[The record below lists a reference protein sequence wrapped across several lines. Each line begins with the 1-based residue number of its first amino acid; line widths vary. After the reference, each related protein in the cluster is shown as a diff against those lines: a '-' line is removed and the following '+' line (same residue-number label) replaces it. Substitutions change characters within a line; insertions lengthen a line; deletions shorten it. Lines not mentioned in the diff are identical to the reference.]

1 MPLPGS
7 MLGKSRQ
14 PGAAFLAA
22 VALLCWSWTFGR
34 SEPNFVSTG
43 FQISSRGMP
52 AVQPS
57 QAPLRT
63 GASYEASA
71 ALSVS
76 RSFAWAGS
84 LAAAAVLLAQ
94 TRHRAPSKSQSP
106 GPRVVMHA
114 RSARPTT
121 PAGSPKNKRRIRAGR
136 MRPIYKGRQLAVRVN
151 PKTNKPVRYKMHV
164 MPGDTVQ
171 VMKGKDAGK
180 VTEVLRIY
188 PKWNKILC
196 LGVNYC
202 IKHVRPQREDEVGQR
217 VQVEAPMHSSWVMHY
232 DEDEEVAGLLGVRFK
247 KKPLKDGTEIV
258 KKVRYNKS
266 TGNEIPVRA
275 PSKWIPV
282 LDRVEDED

>member
-1 MPLPGS
+1 MP
-7 MLGKSRQ
+7 GKSRH

-22 VALLCWSWTFGR
+22 VLCWSWTFGR
-34 SEPNFVSTG
+34 SETSFVSAG
-43 FQISSRGMP
+43 VQISSRGMP

-57 QAPLRT
+57 QAALQRT
-63 GASYEASA
+63 GASEAPA
-71 ALSVS
+71 PNV
-76 RSFAWAGS
+76 RSLAWAGS
-84 LAAAAVLLAQ
+84 LAAAALLLSQ
-94 TRHRAPSKSQSP
+94 TRRHAPSKSQSP
-106 GPRVVMHA
+106 APRVVMHA

-121 PAGSPKNKRRIRAGR
+121 PAGSPKNKRRMRAGR

-247 KKPLKDGTEIV
+247 KKTFKDGTEIV

-275 PSKWIPV
+275 PSRWIPV